1 MSRITVK
8 DLIALLQTFD
18 PDLEVWQEADV
29 GLLPIDWDP
38 IVEEGIIEECDI
50 WNRDHLND
58 VGKRVLK
65 FR

>member
-8 DLIALLQTFD
+8 DLIDLLQTFD
-18 PDLEVWQEADV
+18 PDLEVWQETDV

-38 IVEEGIIEECDI
+38 IVEEGIIKEHEI
-50 WNRDHLND
+50 WNRDHLKD